1 MRPELLDVIINVTD
15 KVTIQNMCERMSS
28 EDLSHLFN
36 MLEFTDSS
44 TQQRWIQAYNELFKR
59 VH

>member
-15 KVTIQNMCERMSS
+15 EVTIQNMYERMSS

-36 MLEFTDSS
+36 MLEFTYSS
-44 TQQRWIQAYNELFKR
+44 TQHRWIQAYNELFKR